1 MGVKGISW
9 IEANF
14 EKLIVVIMLL
24 AFLVVLTFQFVLQS
38 NTVEVEGKQYQL
50 DAAFEPAE
58 RAAERLQSQLND
70 ADPQLPSELSTRDL
84 AAEFEEAISG
94 GVTNSDRF
102 MPLSEPLAIDVNISE
117 VQFTKGEYAS
127 FSPPA
132 PSAPDS
138 ASYRATLDPY
148 AVNEIEGMEQYLPAE
163 QPFDTPWVSV
173 QGTFSGAD
181 LKAAYENDPDG
192 PGGPISPM
200 PSNWWANGAGVIEVE
215 VERQKRGLDGQW
227 GNAEPVTRMPGITS
241 MTDDLD
247 EQATNYR
254 QLQALGAQAA
264 QQEQPILRP
273 EFVAILEGEPWVPPV
288 EVPDPSEV
296 SEIQS
301 EIKLLERRLGMIDR
315 DIQQKQRALA
325 GPDPQESR
333 RDREGGSGGDAERRR
348 QAANEDRG
356 EDNDQQDVRRQ
367 NIEKQIAQLEERRE
381 GVMEELGELG
391 WQPEDEQSLDG
402 FDREEYTREDPLLE
416 SDEVHFWTHDFD
428 VEPGATYRYRT
439 RLVYVNPLFGR
450 KSSLDES
457 LHELADSK
465 LVRSDW
471 SGWGVSVDVSWD
483 EYFFLT
489 GASPGNSAIATA
501 SATAELYRFYY
512 GYWRKSQV
520 ALEPGDRFIAEIELP
535 EGLQQWDVEQPA
547 EGQAWKPTEQD
558 DEGNDVEVEQ
568 AEGVDELLLPEELVV
583 EANAWLLDVVA
594 SPMVTAGIGGTSSAL
609 FEALVRGP
617 DGQIATRSPRIDE
630 SLPLYSIIKASAEL
644 GEDQLPRI
652 PGQAPRDRPGTDGG
666 RGFDE
671 GLDMMDDQR
680 RRELELR
687 RSREDDDFG
696 GGGGGG

>member
-1 MGVKGISW
+1 MSVKGISW

-14 EKLIVVIMLL
+14 EKLIVAVMLL
-24 AFLVVLTFQFVLQS
+24 AFLAVLTFQFVLQS
-38 NTVEVEGKQYQL
+38 NTVEVEGKQVPL
-50 DAAFEPAE
+50 ADAFEPAE
-58 RAAERLQSQLND
+58 RAAERLQSRLNET
-70 ADPQLPSELSTRDL
+70 DPQLPSELATRDL
-84 AAEFEEAISG
+84 ASEFEQAISG

-102 MPLSEPLAIDVNISE
+102 MPLAEPLAIDVNISE

-127 FSPPA
+127 FEPPA
-132 PSAPDS
+132 PSAPES

-148 AVNEIEGMEQYLPAE
+148 AVSEIEGMEQFLPEE

-173 QGTFSGAD
+173 QGTFSGVA
-181 LKAAYENDPDG
+181 LKAAYESDPDG

-200 PSNWWANGAGVIEVE
+200 PSNWWATGAGVVEVE
-215 VERQKRGLDGQW
+215 VERQKQNLDGQW
-227 GNAEPVTRMPGITS
+227 GPAEAVTRMPGITS
-241 MTDDLD
+241 LTDDLD
-247 EQATNYR
+247 EKATNYR
-254 QLQALGAQAA
+254 QLQSLGAQAA

-296 SEIQS
+296 SQIQS
-301 EIKLLERRLGMIDR
+301 QVKLLERRLGMIDR

-325 GPDPQESR
+325 GPNPQNSR
-333 RDREGGSGGDAERRR
+333 NERDDTGGRDEGRRPDGNNDRGGD
-348 QAANEDRG
+348 N
-356 EDNDQQDVRRQ
+356 NQQDVRRT
-367 NIEKQIAQLEERRE
+367 NIEKQITQLEERRE
-381 GVMEELGELG
+381 GVVEELTDLG
-391 WQPEDEQSLDG
+391 WQPEDEQSLEG
-402 FDREEYTREDPLLE
+402 FDREEYISEDPLLE
-416 SDEVHFWTHDFD
+416 SEVVHFWTHDFD

-450 KSSLDES
+450 KSSLDGS

-465 LVRSDW
+465 LVRSGW
-471 SGWGVSVDVSWD
+471 SEWGEPVGVSWD
-483 EYFFLT
+483 EYYFLT
-489 GASPGNSAIATA
+489 GASPGGSAIATA

-520 ALEPGDRFIAEIELP
+520 SLEPGDRFIAEIELP
-535 EGLQQWDVEQPA
+535 EGLQRWDVEEPA
-547 EGQAWKPTEQD
+547 EGQAWKPANQD
-558 DEGNDVEVEQ
+558 AEGNDVEVEQ
-568 AEGVDELLLPEELVV
+568 VEGVEDLLLAQNLVV

-594 SPMVTAGIGGTSSAL
+594 SPMVTAGIGGQSTAL

-652 PGQAPRDRPGTDGG
+652 PGQNPRDRRGPDGG

-671 GLDMMDDQR
+671 RLDGYQDPRDQYEPGR
-680 RRELELR
+680 NPGR
-687 RSREDDDFG
+687 DDFG
-696 GGGGGG
+696 GGGGGGG

>member
-14 EKLIVVIMLL
+14 EKLIVVVMLL

-38 NTVEVEGKQYQL
+38 NTVEVEGKQVPL
-50 DAAFEPAE
+50 DAAFDPAE
-58 RAAERLQSQLND
+58 KAAERLQSQLSD
-70 ADPQLPSELSTRDL
+70 TDPQLPSELSTRDL

-94 GVTNSDRF
+94 GVSTTDRF
-102 MPLSEPLAIDVNISE
+102 LPLSEPLAIDVNISD

-127 FSPPA
+127 FSPPP

-148 AVNEIEGMEQYLPAE
+148 AVNEIDGMEQYLPAE

-173 QGTFSGAD
+173 QATFSGTD

-200 PSNWWANGAGVIEVE
+200 PSNWWASGAGVIEVE

-227 GNAEPVTRMPGITS
+227 GPAEAVTRMPGITS

-273 EFVAILEGEPWVPPV
+273 EFVAILEGEPWVPPA

-296 SEIQS
+296 SQIQG
-301 EIKLLERRLGMIDR
+301 EIKLLERRLSMIDR

-325 GPDPQESR
+325 GPDPQDNR
-333 RDREGGSGGDAERRR
+333 REREGGGGGDAERRR
-348 QAANEDRG
+348 QAARDDRG
-356 EDNDQQDVRRQ
+356 EDNNQQDVRRQ

-381 GVMEELGELG
+381 GVEEELKDLG
-391 WQPEDEQSLDG
+391 WQPEDELTLDG
-402 FDREEYTREDPLLE
+402 FDRDEYTREDPLLE
-416 SDEVHFWTHDFD
+416 SEEVHFWTHDFD

-471 SGWGVSVDVSWD
+471 SQWGDSVDVSWD

-489 GASPGNSAIATA
+489 GASPGNSAISTA

-535 EGLQQWDVEQPA
+535 EGLQRWNVEEAAQ
-547 EGQAWKPTEQD
+547 EQAWKPAELD
-558 DEGNDVEVEQ
+558 EEGNEQEVEQ
-568 AEGVDELLLPEELVV
+568 AEGVEDLLLPEELVV

-594 SPMVTAGIGGTSSAL
+594 SPMVTAGIGGQTTAL

-630 SLPLYSIIKASAEL
+630 GLPLYSIIKASAEL

-652 PGQAPRDRPGTDGG
+652 PGQAPRDRSGAGG

-671 GLDMMDDQR
+671 GLNNMDDIRQQ
-680 RRELELR
+680 ELR
-687 RSREDDDFG
+687 RRQEREYDEFGPG
-696 GGGGGG
+696 GGGG